1 MSSIQETYRLS
12 KRRNVIIIVAGVS
25 IAILSALAM
34 PRLGI
39 LPALG
44 LIAIPPAGAFFA
56 ATFQQ
61 PRLVLYVLLITNY
74 FAMGITRYVPAPLGL
89 MIDGLLLLTYLA
101 LIFKHYGKQLDWS
114 PAKTDLTL
122 LASIWFAYAVF
133 QLFNPEAASR
143 SAWFYAMRGIA
154 FYMFLTIPLTFML
167 FNSPKYLD
175 IFLKMWAL
183 FSILGMLKGQMQLS
197 IGVDPFEK
205 RWLDA
210 GGAVTHLLFGKLRV
224 FSFFTDAGQFGASQ
238 GHAGVVFG
246 IMAIHSERLKD
257 KLLWGT
263 VALAGIYSLL
273 ISGTRGAL
281 AVPVMGFGL
290 YLLLSKN
297 FKLVSLGL
305 LIGASAFIF
314 LKYTTIAQG
323 NYEIRRVRTALDPNN
338 PSLQARL
345 ENQQKLKVYLAS
357 RPFGGG
363 LGSAGNWGKRFSP
376 NTFLAN
382 VPTDSWYVAIWAE
395 LGIVGLMLHLGILFY
410 IVIKSSYRI
419 MYKIKNQQLRAKL
432 SGLCSG
438 IFGIMAA
445 SYGNGVLGQMP
456 TGIIVYM
463 SMAFLFMGPQ
473 FDTMLANSGEQQ

>member
-1 MSSIQETYRLS
+1 MNKIADTYKVNRLRTHLYIILAIVFTLLAS
-12 KRRNVIIIVAGVS
+12 LAVVKVGVIASLALIVSPIAGVYLWNAFQS
-25 IAILSALAM
+25 
-34 PRLGI
+34 PRLI
-39 LPALG
+39 
-44 LIAIPPAGAFFA
+44 
-56 ATFQQ
+56 
-61 PRLVLYVLLITNY
+61 LITLLFVNY
-74 FAMGITRYVPAPLGL
+74 FAMGITRYIPAPLGL
-89 MIDGLLLLTYLA
+89 LIDGLLVLTYIVIL
-101 LIFKHYGKQLDWS
+101 FKNYGKQFDWS

-122 LASIWFAYAVF
+122 LAGIWFAYAVF
-133 QLFNPEAASR
+133 QFFNPEAASR

-154 FYMFLTIPLTFML
+154 LYMFLTVPLTFLL
-167 FNSPKYLD
+167 FNHPKHLD
-175 IFLKMWAL
+175 LFLKLWAV
-183 FSILGMLKGQMQLS
+183 FSVLGFLKGQMQLTF
-197 IGVDPFEK
+197 GVDPFEK
-205 RWLDA
+205 RWLDG

-238 GHAGVVFG
+238 GHATVVFG
-246 IMAIHSERLKD
+246 IIAMHADGIKK
-257 KLLWGT
+257 KLIWGT
-263 VALAGIYSLL
+263 IALLAMYSLV

-290 YLLLSKN
+290 YLLLCKN
-297 FKLVSLGL
+297 FKLIFLGL
-305 LIGASAFIF
+305 LVGMGAFVF

-323 NYEIRRVRTALDPNN
+323 NYEIRRIRTALDPNN

-363 LGSAGNWGKRFSP
+363 LGSAGNWGKRFTP

-395 LGIVGLMLHLGILFY
+395 LGIVGLLLHLGILFY
-410 IVIKSSYRI
+410 IIIKSSYLI
-419 MYKIKNQQLRAKL
+419 MYRLKNKQLQSKMM
-432 SGLCSG
+432 GLCSG

-463 SMAFLFMGPQ
+463 SMAFLFMSTGY
-473 FDTMLANSGEQQ
+473 DEICSKRSE